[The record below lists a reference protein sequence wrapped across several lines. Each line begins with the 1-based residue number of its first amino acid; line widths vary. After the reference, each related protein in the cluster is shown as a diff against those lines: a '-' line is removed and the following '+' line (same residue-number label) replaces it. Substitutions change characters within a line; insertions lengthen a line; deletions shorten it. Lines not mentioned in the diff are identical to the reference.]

1 MSLSI
6 QNLTV
11 IIVSYMSDHIIHD
24 CIKSLPNDL
33 KILVV
38 ENSNNKIFKES
49 IEKKYKNIECILSK
63 QNLGMGVANNL
74 GLRNIKTDYALILN
88 PDVTLENNTL
98 TKLIKASEEI
108 DNFGILSPV
117 SKDKKLP
124 NYKIKKNNFN
134 YDNFNSPFKVE
145 SVDGFAML
153 LNVKKINSLENFK
166 NFNFFDEN
174 IFLYLENDDFCK
186 RLIDNNEN
194 IYIIPDSKINHIG
207 AGSVDKKYSFQ
218 IEISRNWHWIWS
230 KFYFNKKHKGFI
242 FAFLS
247 GFPSFSSALFKSLIY
262 FFIGNKNKSKIYKY
276 RYLGFINA
284 VIGNKSYLRPEI
296 DV

>member
-11 IIVSYMSDHIIHD
+11 IIVSFMSDHIIHD
-24 CIKSLPNDL
+24 CIKSLPNEV

-49 IEKKYKNIECILSK
+49 IEKKYKNLECILSK

-74 GLRNIKTDYALILN
+74 GLRNITTDYALILN
-88 PDVTLENNTL
+88 PDVILENSSL
-98 TKLIKASEEI
+98 TKLINASEEI
-108 DNFGILSPV
+108 DNFVILSPV
-117 SKDKKLP
+117 SKDKNLP
-124 NYKIKKNNFN
+124 NYKRKQYNLN

-153 LNVKKINSLENFK
+153 LNVKKINSIENFK

-194 IYIIPDSKINHIG
+194 IYIVPDSKINHIG
-207 AGSVDKKYSFQ
+207 ASSVDKKYSFQ
-218 IEISRNWHWIWS
+218 VELSRNWHWIWS
-230 KFYFNKKHKGFI
+230 KFYFNKKNKGFI
-242 FAFLS
+242 FAFFIGL
-247 GFPSFSSALFKSLIY
+247 PSFSSALIKSLIY

-284 VIGNKSYLRPEI
+284 VMGNKSHLRPEI
-296 DV
+296 CV

>member
-11 IIVSYMSDHIIHD
+11 IIVSFMSDHIIHD
-24 CIKSLPNDL
+24 CIKSLPNDV
-33 KILVV
+33 KILIV

-49 IEKKYKNIECILSK
+49 IEKKYKNIKCILSK

-88 PDVTLENNTL
+88 PDAILENNSL

-124 NYKIKKNNFN
+124 NYKTKQHNFN
-134 YDNFNSPFKVE
+134 HDNLKSPFKVE

-153 LNVKKINSLENFK
+153 LNVKKLNSIETFK
-166 NFNFFDEN
+166 NFKFFDEN

-194 IYIIPDSKINHIG
+194 IYIVPDSKINHIG
-207 AGSVDKKYSFQ
+207 GSSVEKKYSFQ
-218 IEISRNWHWIWS
+218 IELSRNWHWIWS

-242 FAFLS
+242 FAFFI
-247 GFPSFSSALFKSLIY
+247 GFPSFSSAFIKSLIY
-262 FFIGNKNKSKIYKY
+262 FFIGNKIKSKIYKY

-284 VIGNKSYLRPEI
+284 VLGNKSYLRPKIE
-296 DV
+296 V